1 MATYMISVHVEDPSP
16 ALSVVPIESDNS
28 LAAKIVEGLKDKTFA
43 EGEDIVLRCRVEGK
57 PTPTGKYFLTY
68 YAYHLSPL
76 SIYYT
81 FLVMWSLG
89 DEQIWSGPPDEG
101 GLSELILKD
110 CWSDDMGVYKIQVSN
125 DHGKDESTCNV
136 IVQQRLK
143 VINCGV
149 LVDQFYTFQ

>member
-1 MATYMISVHVEDPSP
+1 MATYMISVDVEDPSP
-16 ALSVVPIESDNS
+16 ALSVVPMESDNS

-57 PTPTGKYFLTY
+57 PTPTGKLCLSPITTY
-68 YAYHLSPL
+68 YS
-76 SIYYT
+76 YT

-143 VINCGV
+143 VIKFGV
-149 LVDQFYTFQ
+149 LLVSIQKL